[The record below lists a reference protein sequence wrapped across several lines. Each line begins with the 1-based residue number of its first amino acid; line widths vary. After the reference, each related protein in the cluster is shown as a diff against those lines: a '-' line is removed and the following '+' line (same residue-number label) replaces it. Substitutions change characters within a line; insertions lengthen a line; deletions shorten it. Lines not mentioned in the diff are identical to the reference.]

1 MRTLFFGESRIGA
14 EKGALRCR
22 YEILVRSVEGPAACE
37 SYGIRLTLPQTGERA
52 EVLDLTVRPER
63 IEALA
68 GLLLR
73 GGVTPCTLR
82 DVVDD
87 WL

>member
-1 MRTLFFGESRIGA
+1 MRTLFFGECRIGG
-14 EKGALRCR
+14 EQGALHCR
-22 YEILVRSVEGPAACE
+22 YEILVRSMEGPVACE
-37 SYGIRLTLPQTGERA
+37 SYGIRLTLPHTGEQA
-52 EVLDLTVRPER
+52 EIPDLTIRPER

-73 GGVTPCTLR
+73 GGVTPCALR
-82 DVVDD
+82 DVVED